1 MVSKP
6 VYIKATF
13 ETPAGLADEAAG
25 ILVAHGAL
33 GCAVER
39 GGRAGPKSRRPV
51 TLDAY
56 FTVLRPVKLRAIR
69 NAMRE
74 AGMLAASDR
83 DRASESIVDPG
94 WATMW
99 QSRFK
104 PLPIGERFLIVP
116 PWHRATEPGRISIT
130 VLPGQAFG
138 TGHHPTTNG
147 ALLAIDDLV
156 AHHRIAR
163 AIDVGTGSGILAI
176 AMAMLRVPKIVAI
189 DNDALALENAR
200 ENAEL
205 NEVPKPIAFSTT
217 PIATVRGKFDLV
229 VANILG
235 KTLIAMAPDLTRVI
249 ARGGH
254 LVLGGIL
261 AREAKSVASHYAP
274 ELQLTNTT
282 VSRGWITM
290 MFRRPLPRAA
300 KRRSALPLRGGKNQ
314 NDSPSLKGRGRGL
327 G

>member
-1 MVSKP
+1 MASKP

-25 ILVAHGAL
+25 ILVANGAL

-51 TLDAY
+51 KLEAY
-56 FTVLRPVKLRAIR
+56 FTTLRPATLRAIR
-69 NAMRE
+69 RTMRA
-74 AGMLAASDR
+74 AGMLTDSDR
-83 DRASESIVDPG
+83 EEAPQSIVDPG

-116 PWHRATEPGRISIT
+116 PWNRATEAGRTSIT

-138 TGHHPTTNG
+138 TGHHPTTSG
-147 ALLAIDDLV
+147 ALVAIEDIIG
-156 AHHRIAR
+156 RGKITR

-176 AMAMLRVPKIVAI
+176 AMAMMGVQKVTAI
-189 DNDALALENAR
+189 DNDGLALGNAR

-205 NEVPKPIAFSTT
+205 NQGTRGIAFSTT
-217 PIATVRGKFDLV
+217 PVGQVRGKFDLV
-229 VANILG
+229 VANILS
-235 KTLIAMAPDLTRVI
+235 KILIAMAPDLKRLLAT
-249 ARGGH
+249 GGH

-261 AREAKSVASHYAP
+261 SREAKSVAAHYRP
-274 ELQLTNTT
+274 ELHLGATT
-282 VSRGWITM
+282 RSRGWTTM
-290 MFRRPLPRAA
+290 IFTRADA
-300 KRRSALPLRGGKNQ
+300 P
-314 NDSPSLKGRGRGL
+314 
-327 G
+327 